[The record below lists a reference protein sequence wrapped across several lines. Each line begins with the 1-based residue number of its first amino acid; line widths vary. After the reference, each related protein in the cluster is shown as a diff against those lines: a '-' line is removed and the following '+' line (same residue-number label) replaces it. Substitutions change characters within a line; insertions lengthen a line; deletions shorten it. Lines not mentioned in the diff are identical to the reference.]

1 MAQPPSASRVTHR
14 HPLAPAP
21 FGSRALW
28 LHALWLPRPPR
39 RARPLANAAAR
50 GCSDVDGSIPH
61 QGLWPPERASAARHF
76 FACAGLM
83 QRQVIPQGPTRYPK
97 TKWRTSEKKIFF
109 CKNHPLVRYTSVHS
123 CSRPHTSRPHTSRL
137 RTSRPHTTRRTLLVH
152 ALLAHTLL
160 DRTTLPMSSCW
171 RSFRKEIF
179 IFAQTT
185 KGESP

>member
-1 MAQPPSASRVTHR
+1 MGPTSKGRPKASRKPLAALMTRPKHSQNASKTQPKRVQNASKTSPNTPKTLPKLVQNTTKTRPRIYVGNLCGPGSGPRGSFRASASRVTHR

-50 GCSDVDGSIPH
+50 RCSDVDGSIPH

-83 QRQVIPQGPTRYPK
+83 QRQVIPQGPPRYPK
-97 TKWRTSEKKIFF
+97 TKWRTSEKKMFF
-109 CKNHPLVRYTSVHS
+109 
-123 CSRPHTSRPHTSRL
+123 
-137 RTSRPHTTRRTLLVH
+137 
-152 ALLAHTLL
+152 
-160 DRTTLPMSSCW
+160 
-171 RSFRKEIF
+171 
-179 IFAQTT
+179 
-185 KGESP
+185 